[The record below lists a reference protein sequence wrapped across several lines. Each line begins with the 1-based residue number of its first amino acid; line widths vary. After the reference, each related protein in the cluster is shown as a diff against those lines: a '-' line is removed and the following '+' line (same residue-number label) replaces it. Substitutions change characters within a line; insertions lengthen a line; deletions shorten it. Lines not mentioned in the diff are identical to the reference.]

1 MIILEKTDI
10 PVNSYFG
17 NGTTSSR
24 LGNGLLTWHSSVM
37 HLKVLDNSV
46 WCQESF
52 QLPNLLLAELK
63 RETLAFFTLGHHQY
77 WWLYIVHYIW
87 VEAWILLYNISDIV
101 LPFKHVKDFMCLS
114 KFWKNDLDGIM
125 QKRHNSI
132 ANALEL
138 RISCSNP
145 SMCNGIKKNGLLLYF
160 SILFNQFYVDD
171 QGTYNSCL

>member
-1 MIILEKTDI
+1 
-10 PVNSYFG
+10 
-17 NGTTSSR
+17 
-24 LGNGLLTWHSSVM
+24 M

-52 QLPNLLLAELK
+52 QLPSLLLVELK
-63 RETLAFFTLGHHQY
+63 RETLAFFTLGYHQY

-125 QKRHNSI
+125 QERHNSI

-145 SMCNGIKKNGLLLYF
+145 SMCNGIKKKMACCCISPYYLINFMLMTKEL
-160 SILFNQFYVDD
+160 ILAVSNHVLKF
-171 QGTYNSCL
+171 